1 MCNVSFVA
9 ECANEPS
16 RANSVHHVVFAVMP
30 EQLPKTV
37 EFFTE
42 LGFRFQTIELDDV
55 GLRVL
60 LDWDGGLELV
70 TPLSSDGAG
79 EVAQF
84 LRRNGPGVY
93 SVVIRVGDAPAAE
106 EVAQRYGAQTR
117 FQQHRGGDGFE
128 LDEIEL
134 SVLGLPLTLLSTD
147 LP

>member
-1 MCNVSFVA
+1 VVEST
-9 ECANEPS
+9 NELT
-16 RANSVHHVVFAVMP
+16 RATSVHHVVFAVLA
-30 EQLPKTV
+30 EQLGETA
-37 EFFTE
+37 EFFSQ

-70 TPLSSDGAG
+70 TPLGTDGSG

-84 LRRNGPGVY
+84 LQRNGPGVY
-93 SVVIRVGDAPAAE
+93 SVVIRVGDASAAE
-106 EVAQRYGAQTR
+106 QVAQRYGARTQ

-128 LDEIEL
+128 LDEIEI

>member
-1 MCNVSFVA
+1 MA
-9 ECANEPS
+9 ESTNEPT
-16 RANSVHHVVFAVMP
+16 RATSVHHVVFAVTA
-30 EQLPKTV
+30 EQLRETA
-37 EFFTE
+37 EFFSE

-55 GLRVL
+55 GLQVL

-70 TPLSSDGAG
+70 TPLVADGSG

-84 LRRNGPGVY
+84 LQRNGPGVY
-93 SVVIRVGDAPAAE
+93 SVVIRVSDASAAE
-106 EVAQRYGAQTR
+106 QVAQRYGSRTQ

-128 LDEIEL
+128 LDEIEI

>member
-1 MCNVSFVA
+1 VA
-9 ECANEPS
+9 EYTNEPG
-16 RANSVHHVVFAVMP
+16 RATSVHHVVFAVTD
-30 EQLPKTV
+30 EQLDETAQ
-37 EFFTE
+37 FFSE

-70 TPLSSDGAG
+70 TPLSSEADDTGA
-79 EVAQF
+79 VAQF
-84 LRRNGPGVY
+84 LRRNGPGVS
-93 SVVIRVGDAPAAE
+93 SVVVRVGDAPAAE
-106 EVAQRYGAQTR
+106 QVAQRYGAQTR
-117 FQQHRGGDGFE
+117 FRQHRGGDGFE